1 MKEIGRARNAPIS
14 FSIQWYHMLKKK
26 TANIVLDTARHSWKK
41 RPSEIRG
48 YQRTYYITSDEDDYL
63 RVDYN
68 LKEKRVRLYV
78 EIEAEGG
85 NAYYA
90 VITNGKI
97 TAERSVSTGRNYGFA
112 DKFLKRSDVFST
124 LPNREVLKLINQNYG
139 IQRARSGMQEKK
151 TAEKDKLIKETKE
164 RYFKSDFYQAEG
176 GAGAGRGRGFRRIGL
191 RDLVDCMLGLLV
203 SGAVFIYFQYSYIA
217 MGVAAA
223 FFGIIIGFVDMFFRG
238 RSPIFFKVVI
248 FLAAGVVS
256 YIYGYFL

>member
-1 MKEIGRARNAPIS
+1 
-14 FSIQWYHMLKKK
+14 MLKKK
-26 TANIVLDTARHSWKK
+26 TANIVLDTTKHAWKK

-68 LKEKRVRLYV
+68 LKEKRVRLYI

-112 DKFLKRSDVFST
+112 DKFRERSDIFST
-124 LPNREVLKLINQNYG
+124 IPNRETLKLVNQNYG
-139 IQRARSGMQEKK
+139 IQRVKISDKEKPK
-151 TAEKDKLIKETKE
+151 ADKDTIIKETKK
-164 RYFKSDFYQAEG
+164 RYFKREFYPSEG
-176 GAGAGRGRGFRRIGL
+176 MDDAAGGGFFRRVGLYELIDFMIGIL
-191 RDLVDCMLGLLV
+191 ISGL
-203 SGAVFIYFQYSYIA
+203 VFIYFQYSYLA

-238 RSPIFFKVVI
+238 RSPIFIKVI
-248 FLAAGVVS
+248 FFLVAGAAS
-256 YIYGYFL
+256 YIYGYFM

>member
-1 MKEIGRARNAPIS
+1 
-14 FSIQWYHMLKKK
+14 MLKKK
-26 TANIVLDTARHSWKK
+26 TANIVLDTTKHAWKK

-68 LKEKRVRLYV
+68 LKEKRVRLYM

-112 DKFLKRSDVFST
+112 DKFRERSDIFST
-124 LPNREVLKLINQNYG
+124 IPNREALKLVNQNYG
-139 IQRARSGMQEKK
+139 IQRVKISDKEKPK
-151 TAEKDKLIKETKE
+151 SDKDTIIKETKK
-164 RYFKSDFYQAEG
+164 RYFKREFYPSEG
-176 GAGAGRGRGFRRIGL
+176 MDEAAGGGFFRRFGLYELIDFMIGIL
-191 RDLVDCMLGLLV
+191 ISGL
-203 SGAVFIYFQYSYIA
+203 VFIYFQYSYLA

-223 FFGIIIGFVDMFFRG
+223 FYGIIIGFVDMFFRG
-238 RSPIFFKVVI
+238 RSPLFIKVIFFLV
-248 FLAAGVVS
+248 AGAVS
-256 YIYGYFL
+256 YIYGYFM